1 MITIEGVADRLGAVR
16 ARIDGAGGDVDAVT
30 IVAVTKG
37 FGAEVV
43 QAALDAGLT
52 DFGES
57 YAQEL
62 VAKAAALDPVPARP
76 NPRWHFVGRLQ
87 SNKVRLVADHVDRWH
102 SVDRSSLGEEL
113 ARRRPGARVLVQVN
127 ISGEPQK
134 GGCEPEAAAG
144 LVADLGSLGLRVTG
158 LMGIGPAGDP
168 EQARPGFRRLVGL
181 ADDLGL
187 ADRSIGMSDDFAVA
201 VSEGATIVRIGRAL
215 FGDRPHP
222 RSGDARV
229 RN

>member
-1 MITIEGVADRLGAVR
+1 MNTTAAVADRLAAVR
-16 ARIDGAGGDVDAVT
+16 ARIDAAGADVDAVT

-43 QAALDAGLT
+43 RAALGAGLS
-52 DFGES
+52 DLGES

-62 VAKAAALDPVPARP
+62 VAKVDALGAAPGDDG
-76 NPRWHFVGRLQ
+76 PRWHFVGRLQ
-87 SNKVRLVADHVDRWH
+87 SNKVRLVADHVDCWH
-102 SVDRSSLGEEL
+102 SVDRPSLGEEL
-113 ARRRPGARVLVQVN
+113 ARRRPGARVLAQVN

-134 GGCEPEAAAG
+134 GGCEPDATAG
-144 LVADLGSLGLRVTG
+144 LVADLRSLGLRVTG

-168 EQARPGFRRLVGL
+168 ERARPGFRRLVGL

-222 RSGDARV
+222 RSGEARV